1 MKGSGELAFGCSHP
15 QEGTRARRAPSI
27 CGREDTLWFGAR
39 RGQISQGIRPLQRQ
53 PRPGRHRHSMAFGR
67 KPDPSRKCMPVNCMR
82 TGANGVQQCDN
93 DSCAPGS
100 SLCGRSLRADGVLRA
115 GCRALQD
122 SLVPASGLHTP
133 LASSVLGQPK
143 APTHF
148 QHPRQCYDPRALG
161 QG

>member
-1 MKGSGELAFGCSHP
+1 MSWHLGAHTRKKGPEHVGLPPSAAGKTHSGLGH
-15 QEGTRARRAPSI
+15 
-27 CGREDTLWFGAR
+27 GRGW
-39 RGQISQGIRPLQRQ
+39 ISQGIWQPLQRQ
-53 PRPGRHRHSMAFGR
+53 PRPGRRRHSMAFGR
-67 KPDPSRKCMPVNCMR
+67 KHDPSRKCMPVNCMR

-100 SLCGRSLRADGVLRA
+100 SLCGRSLRANGVLRA

-133 LASSVLGQPK
+133 LASSVLGQLK

-161 QG
+161 PG